1 MTIWIPLITLFVS
14 LIIGVPIYIC
24 MMLAGGVYFFINP
37 SVGTFVIPQLINA
50 GIMKFS
56 LLAVPFFILSG
67 VCMNTTGIT
76 KRLMVFCETLVGHM
90 SGGLA
95 HVNILLS
102 TLMGGLSGSNIADA
116 AMEAKMLVPEME
128 KRGFSRAYS
137 SVITACS
144 ALITPIIPP
153 GVGMILYAFIADV
166 SVGKMFMAGFL
177 PGTLMCLEQMALNS
191 YISKKRGYIPTRA
204 KKASIKEIVKSGR
217 TSILALFFPV
227 IIIVGIR
234 FGVFTATEAG
244 AIAVVYAIVL
254 GLVFYHEAKV
264 LDIFSSLNDAALT
277 ACTSI
282 MIFGSANIF
291 AWYVTNEKI
300 SDYLAVIILNHVGSP
315 YMFMLLFIL
324 ICLILGLFLDGTT
337 IMIILIPLLLPA
349 VQSMGID
356 LIYFG
361 IIYLLCS
368 AVGNIT
374 PPVGIVMYVVCDI
387 TKTKV
392 KDFTKEALPF
402 YVAMVVNILL
412 LAASPSV
419 VMYLPNLFK

>member
-37 SVGTFVIPQLINA
+37 SVGTFVIRQLINA

-56 LLAVPFFILSG
+56 LLAAPFFILSG